1 MTKIKKLVNILI
13 EYLKQLNL
21 KDFFLK
27 KVAPFI
33 SKYLFRWSL
42 KFVGAVLTYLGLNES
57 DWSEFILG
65 AVTFL
70 LAVLW
75 TLITDE
81 VINIRKDKNGTDAK

>member
-1 MTKIKKLVNILI
+1 MTKIKKLVNIII

-21 KDFFLK
+21 KDFFFE

-42 KFVGAVLTYLGLNES
+42 KFIGAVLTYLGLNEN
-57 DWSEFILG
+57 DWFEFILG
-65 AVTFL
+65 AITFL
-70 LAVLW
+70 FAILW

-81 VINIRKDKNGTDAK
+81 VINIRKDKNGTNAE